1 MEKMI
6 SKKMKQIKGLF
17 GKKNLPVAIILMI
30 ILFALFFVYDK
41 YLKEGFSEGGEI
53 TTHDI
58 DGNVKTG
65 TKLVL
70 FYADWCG
77 HCKKIKPVWDES
89 AKKVNKDEVKMIKVN
104 CGEGTEK
111 DQEIMKKYSI
121 DGYPTIIKF
130 VEGKPQLYQGERDA
144 KSLIE
149 ALG

>member
-1 MEKMI
+1 MI
-6 SKKMKQIKGLF
+6 AKKMKEVKGLF
-17 GKKNLPVAIILMI
+17 GKKNLPGVIILVI
-30 ILFALFFVYDK
+30 ILFALYFVYNK
-41 YLKEGFSEGGEI
+41 FLKEGFEDDMPAK
-53 TTHDI
+53 DI
-58 DGNVKTG
+58 DRNVKTG

-77 HCKKIKPVWDES
+77 HCKKIKPVWEET
-89 AKKVNKDEVKMIKVN
+89 AKKVNIDEVKMIKVN

-144 KSLIE
+144 KSLKE
-149 ALG
+149 ALN